1 MITVYLV
8 QHGEAKSKDEDP
20 ERPLTATG
28 REETERIAELAA
40 HLELDIDAIWHSGK
54 TRAEETAVIYGRAL
68 GLMGDVSEV
77 DGLHPTDDVG
87 AMADRIVE
95 ADKSVMLVGHK
106 PFMPNMAGHL
116 AAGDEDESP
125 VDFRY
130 SGIVAFTHKDGG
142 WRGDWQLNPI

>member
-8 QHGEAKSKDEDP
+8 QHGEAKAKDEDP
-20 ERPLTATG
+20 ERPLTAAG
-28 REETERIAELAA
+28 REETERIAVLAA
-40 HLELDIDAIWHSGK
+40 HLELEIDAIWHSGK
-54 TRAEETAVIYGRAL
+54 TRAEETAVIFGRAL
-68 GLMGDVSEV
+68 GLMGDVKEV
-77 DGLHPTDDVG
+77 EGLQPTDDVSVV
-87 AMADRIVE
+87 ADRIVE

-106 PFMPNMAGHL
+106 PFMPHMAGYL
-116 AAGDEDESP
+116 ANDDEDDSP